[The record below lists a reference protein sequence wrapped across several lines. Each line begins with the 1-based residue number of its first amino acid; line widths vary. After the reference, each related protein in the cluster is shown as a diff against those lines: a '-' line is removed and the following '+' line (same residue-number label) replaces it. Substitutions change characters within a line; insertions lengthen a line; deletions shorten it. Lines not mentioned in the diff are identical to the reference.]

1 MFSKEKIDFPDHR
14 KKISWQI
21 NSPKICG
28 FRYRPWC
35 VPGWSFEIIDW
46 SSHQSWKNRKSQNR
60 TSRMYS
66 FWELRR
72 TPRTVLFNV
81 NTGFTC
87 LVKKKHG
94 IRIIEKVYHGELTH
108 QNFAESRFGRDASSG
123 FEISPWSSWS
133 SWNPRKK
140 WKSRNH
146 GSWMYGPTRF
156 RRTPRTVLFNVNT
169 RFLCLVK
176 KK

>member
-94 IRIIEKVYHGELTH
+94 IRIIEKVCHGELTH
-108 QNFAESRFGRDASSG
+108 WTFSESRFGRDCILRIRDQPLILLILLKSKEKM
-123 FEISPWSSWS
+123 EIS
-133 SWNPRKK
+133 
-140 WKSRNH
+140 KSRILDVRSH
-146 GSWMYGPTRF
+146 
-156 RRTPRTVLFNVNT
+156 TVP
-169 RFLCLVK
+169 
-176 KK
+176 